1 MGIFNTLR
9 VKMGSVLIAL
19 IGLSILA
26 FLIGDLLGPN
36 SVLLGGGNKNEV
48 GEIAGE
54 TISLDRYQQ
63 KINEFKYN
71 FQASNGRTP
80 SDAELNSIRQQ
91 AWDFLVIEVAFK
103 DQYEALGVEVSDAE
117 LVDMVQG
124 NNINPTI
131 RQTFMNQETGE
142 FDRER
147 AIQTIQNIAQ
157 APAEQQS
164 QWLAFEASLIPSR
177 ERTKFDELLVST
189 NYITTAEAKQAYQ
202 KENESL
208 EVDYLYIS
216 YASISDSSANP
227 TDAELKTY
235 FNKNKKKYESDASR
249 TMKYVKFDIL
259 PSKEDSIY
267 LRKDMESLK
276 ADFMTSNEDSTFA
289 RANSDRSTAYKRY
302 AIADLPKIVASN
314 TNILKKG
321 DVLGPYIVDGAYILY
336 KASDIYEADNKSVK
350 ASHILIKTGDGID
363 EAAAEK
369 KANEA
374 FSKAKEGEDFAELAK
389 QYSEGP
395 TAINGGDLGWFK
407 EGAMVSEF
415 NDAVFAKNGTGVINE
430 LVKSQYGFHV
440 IKVTE
445 EATAKSY
452 AIAVIEREII
462 PTEESRDQAFR
473 KADYFGASNVNYEEF
488 ETTAKKEGYNVQS
501 SGKMNKNLRSVGGL
515 ENSRQI
521 VRWAFTDATFGQV
534 SEVYETPT
542 AYVVAVLTGSS
553 DSKTA
558 NFDDSKAMVRREVKK
573 EKQAEIIKSKLA
585 AINAPS
591 IQEIASAYGADAKTS
606 SKSDLKINE
615 SSLPSVGQ
623 APVVIGTAFG
633 MEINAVSQP
642 LEANNGI
649 VILKVLNRTP
659 APEIADYTSYKDQL
673 VQRRNNSTSF
683 SIKSAIEEHAQI
695 VDERYKFF

>member
-1 MGIFNTLR
+1 MGIFNILR

-36 SVLLGGGNKNEV
+36 SVLLGGNKNEV

-54 TISLDRYQQ
+54 TISLERYQQ

-71 FQASNGRTP
+71 FQSSNGRTP

-103 DQYEALGVEVSDAE
+103 DQYESLGLEVSDAE

-124 NNINPTI
+124 NNIDPTI

-157 APAEQQS
+157 APAEQQA

-177 ERTKFDELLVST
+177 ERIKFDELLVST
-189 NYITTAEAKQAYQ
+189 NYITSAEAKKAYQ
-202 KENESL
+202 VENETL

-227 TDAELKTY
+227 SDAEMKAY

-249 TMKYVKFDIL
+249 MMNYVKFDIL
-259 PSKEDSIY
+259 PSKEDSLY

-276 ADFMTSNEDSTFA
+276 VDFMKSAEDSTFA
-289 RANSDRSTAYKRY
+289 RANSDRSNAYKRF
-302 AIADLPKIVASN
+302 AIADLPKILASN

-321 DVLGPYIVDGAYILY
+321 DVLGPYIENGAYILY
-336 KASDIYEADNKSVK
+336 KASDIYEADSKSVK
-350 ASHILIKTGDGID
+350 ASHILIKTGEGID
-363 EAAAEK
+363 EAVAKK

-374 FSKAKEGEDFAELAK
+374 FAKAKAGEDFSELAK
-389 QYSEGP
+389 EYSEGP

-415 NDAVFAKNGTGVINE
+415 NDAVFAKTGTGVVNE
-430 LVKSQYGFHV
+430 VVKSQYGFHI

-452 AIAVIEREII
+452 AIAIIEREIL
-462 PTEESRDQAFR
+462 PTEESRDQSFR
-473 KADYFGASNVNYEEF
+473 KADYFGASNANYQEF
-488 ETTAKKEGYNVQS
+488 AANAKKEGYDVQS
-501 SGKMNKNLRSVGGL
+501 SGKMNKNLRSIGGL

-521 VRWAFTDATFGQV
+521 VRWAFTDASLGAV

-553 DSKTA
+553 ESKTA

-573 EKQAEIIKSKLA
+573 EKQAEIIKIKLA
-585 AINAPS
+585 EINAAT
-591 IQEIASAYGADAKTS
+591 IQEIASTYGADAKTS
-606 SKSDLKINE
+606 SKSDLKISE

-633 MEINAVSQP
+633 MEINAISKP

-649 VILKVLNRTP
+649 VILQVLNKTP

-683 SIKSAIEEHAQI
+683 SIKSAVEANAEI